1 MIIADTN
8 LVSYLLIEGERT
20 TAARRVHQ
28 QDPDWKLPTLWRSE
42 FLNVLATAVRAGVL
56 ERAQAFSVWWT
67 ACDLFSHQE
76 IEPDG
81 DQVLSVALERQI
93 SAYDAHFVVLA
104 QDLGIP
110 LVTGDAVI
118 ARQCPDLTVT
128 IENFTS

>member
-1 MIIADTN
+1 VIIADTN

-28 QDPDWKLPTLWRSE
+28 QDPDWKLPTSWRSE
-42 FLNVLATAVRAGVL
+42 FLNVLATAVRARVL

-67 ACDLFSHQE
+67 ACNLFSHQE

-104 QDLGIP
+104 QELEVP
-110 LVTGDAVI
+110 LVTGDVAI
-118 ARQCPDLTVT
+118 ARQCPDVAVT
-128 IENFTS
+128 IEDFAA